1 MLPIRR
7 VGKIGVYG
15 DKTRLLQRKLS
26 YESYGL
32 TFKTAVV
39 WRYLGSKKSL
49 SPELTDV
56 QTKVFWEVPDRAY
69 HEVAVQIPIAME
81 HLPEIKS
88 DFSRFGYIDPLQN
101 ENLFRIHIDDF
112 EPLGRYMVV
121 GDVFEM
127 PFFEKD
133 GKKVFWEV
141 TDVDLKTEY
150 EKFISIIHAS
160 PLGDSR
166 KTESIGIDQSNDDLL
181 VDLMN
186 SAEEEYQEQVP
197 VRELTLEENP
207 TPDEDFDHRSD
218 LVSGFLDDPEKLL

>member
-1 MLPIRR
+1 MLPLRKI
-7 VGKIGVYG
+7 GKVGVYG
-15 DKTRLLQRKLS
+15 PKTRLLQRRLS
-26 YESYGL
+26 YEVYGL
-32 TFKTAVV
+32 SFKTAVV
-39 WRYLGSKKSL
+39 WRYLGSKASN

-69 HEVAVQIPIAME
+69 HEEAVQIPIGME
-81 HLPEIKS
+81 QLPELKA

-101 ENLFRIHIDDF
+101 ENLFRVHIDDF

-141 TDVDLKTEY
+141 TDVDLKSEY
-150 EKFISIIHAS
+150 EKFTAIIHAS

-166 KTESIGIDQSNDDLL
+166 KTDDIAIDQSNDDLL
-181 VDLMN
+181 TDLMN
-186 SAEEEYQEQVP
+186 EAEEEFQEQVP
-197 VRELTLEENP
+197 VKELTMEENP
-207 TPDEDFDHRSD
+207 IPDADFDSRSD
-218 LVSGFLDDPEKLL
+218 LVSGFLDDPEKFL